1 MWLVAAVL
9 ANPPSAREGPSVPI
23 RKGPPL
29 RMEET
34 LNLSDSESSPKPVD
48 EMLATIIQNYQVSSR
63 LQQQVLE
70 NIRRL
75 ADNAFA
81 ASEGSEVKLTAG
93 ESMILTVLSQQLDV
107 IHSQMTQLEQVN
119 LAILKHVLEQHQ
131 GN

>member
-1 MWLVAAVL
+1 
-9 ANPPSAREGPSVPI
+9 
-23 RKGPPL
+23 
-29 RMEET
+29 MEET

-81 ASEGSEVKLTAG
+81 ASEGAEVKLSAG